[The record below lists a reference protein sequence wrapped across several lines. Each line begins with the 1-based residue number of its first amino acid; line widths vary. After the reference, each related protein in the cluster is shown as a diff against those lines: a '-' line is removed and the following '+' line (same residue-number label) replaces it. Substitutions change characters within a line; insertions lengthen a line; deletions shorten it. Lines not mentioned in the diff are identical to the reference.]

1 MLKVFGR
8 VWGTFFQKGFP
19 NFMSLDW
26 KTMRLFVGHIKDSVI
41 SRLDPRVK
49 ALWLAGNAILT
60 ICGLSPGLVAWNFF
74 VVLITIRLA
83 GISLRDLLP
92 FLKIMAVIGIQL
104 ILLQGLLRTDGAPVF
119 HVGPAIFYSDGL
131 ILGAMGVL
139 TLTTLSLLFLQF
151 IMCTTPEEMTLM
163 MVKCRLPASSAV
175 LVGLALRFLP
185 LLERDLREIYESQE
199 SRGIALTTT
208 WQKAKGIVTV
218 ILPLILRTLRRAH
231 EVSLTME
238 LKGFRLHGIRTF
250 LEDLFLSKSDWW
262 AVAVMGVYF
271 AVVTV
276 VTLHVYKASF

>member
-1 MLKVFGR
+1 
-8 VWGTFFQKGFP
+8 
-19 NFMSLDW
+19 
-26 KTMRLFVGHIKDSVI
+26 
-41 SRLDPRVK
+41 
-49 ALWLAGNAILT
+49 
-60 ICGLSPGLVAWNFF
+60 
-74 VVLITIRLA
+74 
-83 GISLRDLLP
+83 
-92 FLKIMAVIGIQL
+92 
-104 ILLQGLLRTDGAPVF
+104 LLRTDGAPVF
-119 HVGPAIFYSDGL
+119 HVGPAIFYSEGL

-218 ILPLILRTLRRAH
+218 ILPLILRTLRRTH

-238 LKGFRLHGIRTF
+238 LKGFRLHDTRTF
-250 LEDLFLSKSDWW
+250 LEDLSLRSTDWF
-262 AVAVMGVYF
+262 AVAVIAGYLALVT
-271 AVVTV
+271 AVTS
-276 VTLHVYKASF
+276 HMYKAFF